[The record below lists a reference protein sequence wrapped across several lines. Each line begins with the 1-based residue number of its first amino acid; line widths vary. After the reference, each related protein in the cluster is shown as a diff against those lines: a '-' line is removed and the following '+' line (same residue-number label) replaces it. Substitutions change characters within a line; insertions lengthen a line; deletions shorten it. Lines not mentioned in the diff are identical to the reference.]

1 MRVSCCKVVILQGLK
16 LVRITVTLSDM
27 SDSCLLLSS
36 HSNSTFIM
44 LYMYREMDVDMK
56 QWHDKGELKIKI
68 FLELKN
74 RKEIEK

>member
-36 HSNSTFIM
+36 RSNSTFIM

-56 QWHDKGELKIKI
+56 QWHDKVELKIKI
-68 FLELKN
+68 FLELKT
-74 RKEIEK
+74 EKK

>member
-27 SDSCLLLSS
+27 SDSCLLLLSR
-36 HSNSTFIM
+36 SNSTFIM

-56 QWHDKGELKIKI
+56 QWHDRVELKIKI